1 MATQL
6 KEKEKLRLKIVS
18 LRAEGHT
25 NMSIARKL
33 KVILKVLKNT
43 FSRLKETGSIK
54 DRLRPGRPHKMN
66 EGDIK
71 RLVKGVKGHE
81 SRSTRKTAATFK
93 STISGKVSKDTIQ
106 RTLRSKGLIPH
117 RKKRIPKLT
126 DAQKVK
132 RVEFAKEF
140 RRKDWSDTAFWD
152 VKKFELTHSPNPK
165 NDVVWDD
172 KGKESF
178 KEEEKF
184 PKSIM
189 VGLAITVKGPTRLVI
204 YKGSVDATK
213 FIENIEGPI
222 DDINKLFVNKKWEW
236 VMDKAS
242 IHTAK
247 TTQEFMASHVP
258 KLFPSKKWPVN
269 SPDVSAIE
277 NLFGYV
283 QDIVDQ
289 KGPKDLESL
298 KRIVKSEF
306 KKLTAEKCQT
316 FISALPGRLQRIIES
331 NGKYCY

>member
-6 KEKEKLRLKIVS
+6 NEKEKLRLKMVK

-25 NMSIARKL
+25 NQYIAKKL
-33 KVILKVLKNT
+33 KVTLKVVRYT

-54 DRLRPGRPHKMN
+54 DRLRPGRPHKLN

-71 RLVKGVKGHE
+71 RLVKGVKGRE
-81 SRSTRKTAATFK
+81 RRSTRKTSSTFK
-93 STISGKVSKDTIQ
+93 STISGRVSKSTIQ
-106 RTLRSKGLIPH
+106 RTLRSKGLFPH

-126 DAQKVK
+126 AVQKVK

-140 RRKDWSDTAFWD
+140 RRKDWSDTVFWD
-152 VKKFELTHSPNPK
+152 EKKFELTHSPNPK
-165 NDVVWDD
+165 NDVVWDE
-172 KGKESF
+172 KGKEYF

-189 VGLAITVKGPTRLVI
+189 VGLAITVHGPTRLVI
-204 YKGSVDATK
+204 YHGKVDAPK

-222 DDINKLFVNKKWEW
+222 DDINKLFKKKKWEW
-236 VMDKAS
+236 IMDKAS

-247 TTQEFMASHVP
+247 ATQEFMASHVP

-269 SPDVSAIE
+269 SPDISAIE

-289 KGPKDLESL
+289 KDPKDLESL
-298 KRIVKSEF
+298 KRIIKSEF

-331 NGKYCY
+331 NGAYCY